1 MLYTYEP
8 EVVEEDDGYSIP
20 KILVALL
27 LLVVIGAGVYI
38 YFQKKK
44 LTASMTY
51 LLEEKKKVKK
61 ELDAMITKYTL
72 AIDENEFLADE
83 LIDERKGIIEMRN
96 SVDNMTEDDFKG
108 VTNYRQRIQDMEET
122 TNFVTASI
130 EAPKSTVVNTSTP
143 PVEETSTPE
152 ESAIIESSKTT
163 TELPNK
169 PKTTLAKKET
179 TQPTTNNKTAETPKK
194 TETTEEVAATTTP
207 STPVAET
214 INKEEIVAEEKE
226 PKKEVVTVTTLGRV
240 EIPPTYPGCAGDADT
255 KRKCFNNQVRKFVS
269 SKFDASISENMNLS
283 PGKKRV
289 FAMFNI
295 DKQGRIV
302 NIRARAEHPKLE
314 AEAIRVVKKLP
325 KMLAA
330 RQNGNAVGIRNYTVP
345 ITFVIED
352 N

>member
-38 YFQKKK
+38 YFQKQK

-51 LLEEKKKVKK
+51 LLDEKKKVKQ

-83 LIDERKGIIEMRN
+83 LIDERKNIIEMRN

-108 VTNYRQRIQDMEET
+108 VTNYRQRIQDMAET

-130 EAPKSTVVNTSTP
+130 EVPKSTVVNTSTP
-143 PVEETSTPE
+143 PVEEPSVTEDTVKV
-152 ESAIIESSKTT
+152 IEPSKKTT
-163 TELPNK
+163 ESPNK
-169 PKTTLAKKET
+169 PKTILAKEET
-179 TQPTTNNKTAETPKK
+179 TQPATKNKTLETP
-194 TETTEEVAATTTP
+194 ETTEEVAKTTT
-207 STPVAET
+207 TTAPVIET
-214 INKEEIVAEEKE
+214 TIKEKIVAPKE
-226 PKKEVVTVTTLGRV
+226 TPKKEVVTVTTLGRV
-240 EIPPTYPGCAGDADT
+240 EIPPTYPGCSGDADA
-255 KRKCFNNQVRKFVS
+255 KRKCFNKQVRKFVS
-269 SKFDASISENMNLS
+269 SKFDASISGNMDLS

-302 NIRARAEHPKLE
+302 NVRAKAEHPKLE

-345 ITFVIED
+345 IHFVIED